1 MLNNIEDRENK
12 MNITVTSLFNSMTDK
27 DFMILHEAGQLKQFC
42 YALSLD
48 LNSKHD
54 EKDYTYTA

>member
-1 MLNNIEDRENK
+1 MLNYIEDKENK
-12 MNITVTSLFNSMTDK
+12 MTITVKQLFSNMTDT
-27 DFMILHEAGQLKQFC
+27 DFLILHEAGQLKSFC

-54 EKDYTYTA
+54 EKDNTYTA